1 MNRIYFFF
9 FCILLTFQVV
19 GQPVYTLN
27 DSASIST
34 DQYEILP
41 DRGYT
46 LDQILANPSLPFSA
60 EDSLRLAE
68 IPVYWLRIKV
78 NNPYGYA
85 KSYDVRVEPLM
96 DNTLYN
102 FDYNVGKWVGY
113 RAGILTESKYNRR
126 IQGIMPC
133 VLQAKMVNTLYVRVE
148 VSSLR
153 KFGYVV
159 KRKIQFNRKDNVLG
173 KEENL
178 RIAWLV
184 AVTVLFLFFLNNL
197 YIYFSFRDKTVLY
210 YLIAQL
216 GGMIYI
222 TSYRHFFSLIFY
234 CPVFTFWMKP
244 SGWLD
249 YYDLN
254 YLLMHAGILGIMYGL
269 VQFTRSFFDT
279 KRTLTVLDTVLKHGL
294 IVYVSIT
301 IVIILVNSTVFYLE
315 HYTRSFENLF
325 ALFLIII
332 ILSTCVAGYLRKLPA
347 AGSFLLANMLPLVFM
362 VGTTLFHVLVGV
374 NDSDNAFLPDMAIIA
389 QSLGF
394 SIALVART
402 RLIQSDL
409 KVKEMQARQ
418 LEFDLR
424 ELTLAQRLTEVEN
437 QKINAEMLA
446 EKSRN
451 ELLHNNLEANRRE
464 LASTTLYIVQKNKM
478 LADLKKQIQESNQ
491 LFPDNKHQGLDGIKA
506 ILNSNLYLDSD
517 WQKFKLHFEQVHPRF
532 FEDLYANHPSLTKNE
547 IRLYAY
553 FHMKL
558 STKEIASLLNIDPA
572 SVRRAKTR
580 LYKKMALSEDE

>member
-1 MNRIYFFF
+1 M
-9 FCILLTFQVV
+9 LTFQVV

-27 DSASIST
+27 DSTSVST

-46 LDQILANPSLPFSA
+46 FDQILANPSLPFSA

-68 IPVYWLRIKV
+68 IPVYWLRVKV

-85 KSYDVRVEPLM
+85 RSYDVRVEPLM

-102 FDYNVGKWVGY
+102 FDYNAGKWVGY

-153 KFGYVV
+153 KFGYVL
-159 KRKIQFNRKDNVLG
+159 KRKIQFNRKNSVLG

-178 RIAWLV
+178 RIAWMV
-184 AVTVLFLFFLNNL
+184 AITVLFLFFLNNV

-216 GGMIYI
+216 GGIIYI

-234 CPVFTFWMKP
+234 CPVFTFWIKP

-254 YLLMHAGILGIMYGL
+254 YLLMHIGILGIMYGL

-279 KRTLTVLDTVLKHGL
+279 KRTLPVLNTVLKRGL

-301 IVIILVNSTVFYLE
+301 TVIILINSMVFYLE

-325 ALFLIII
+325 ALFLILI

-374 NDSDNAFLPDMAIIA
+374 NDSDNTFLPDMAIIA

-424 ELTLAQRLTEVEN
+424 ELTLAQRLTEMEN
-437 QKINAEMLA
+437 QKINAEILV

-451 ELLHNNLEANRRE
+451 ELLHHNLEANRRE

-478 LADLKKQIQESNQ
+478 LADLKKQIHESNQ
-491 LFPDNKHQGLDGIKA
+491 QFPDNKHQGLDGVKA

-517 WQKFKLHFEQVHPRF
+517 WAKFKLHFEQVHPRF
-532 FEDLYANHPSLTKNE
+532 FEDLYVKHPSLTKNE
-547 IRLYAY
+547 IRIYAY

-558 STKEIASLLNIDPA
+558 ATKEIASLLNIDPA

-580 LYKKMALSEDE
+580 LYKKMALPEDE